1 MSTEITPKIVSLPS
15 IDDAG
20 IAAVQISES
29 VIPKLD
35 AQEQALFLAGF
46 QECIKWLDLQP
57 SAQ

>member
-1 MSTEITPKIVSLPS
+1 MSTDNPPKTVSLPS

-20 IAAVQISES
+20 KAAVQISEA

-35 AQEQALFLAGF
+35 PQEQAYFIAGF
-46 QECIKWLDLQP
+46 QECIKWLHLQP